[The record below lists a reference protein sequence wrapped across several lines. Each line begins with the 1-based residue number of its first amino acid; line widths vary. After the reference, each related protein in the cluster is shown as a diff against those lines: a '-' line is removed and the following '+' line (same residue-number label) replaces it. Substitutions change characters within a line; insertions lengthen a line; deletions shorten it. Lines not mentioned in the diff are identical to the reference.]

1 MVQRRESG
9 TDPTAGGQR
18 GVHLWEVWSWQAGP
32 ATHNTSDWEENC
44 GETSSLRG
52 KRKQPHRSQE
62 CFLAQIHTEN
72 IMKTQ
77 RTWTH
82 VDVQTPLYDP
92 SVSGQLFPLETSVH
106 TPQLTLCRY
115 VAVSVWFE
123 GWGRVTVFSWGRRRR
138 SAIPNLLMLT
148 ITALAWRA
156 HATRVKRVM
165 ENKDHLTH
173 HSRASEWVA
182 GRRGGSHWTAM
193 LWKDCSLLFAMKQVF
208 VSPLSDSVCLASV
221 RIKEPKKPE
230 ITSSQRRDDV
240 RERQQ
245 SNNQRR
251 LLCANTETLQGFSAA
266 GEQFLLYKCIFN

>member
-1 MVQRRESG
+1 MWTCRRLYMIPVWAVNCS
-9 TDPTAGGQR
+9 PWK
-18 GVHLWEVWSWQAGP
+18 HLFIRR
-32 ATHNTSDWEENC
+32 DWRC
-44 GETSSLRG
+44 VG
-52 KRKQPHRSQE
+52 
-62 CFLAQIHTEN
+62 
-72 IMKTQ
+72 
-77 RTWTH
+77 
-82 VDVQTPLYDP
+82 
-92 SVSGQLFPLETSVH
+92 
-106 TPQLTLCRY
+106 
-115 VAVSVWFE
+115 VSVWFE

-182 GRRGGSHWTAM
+182 DRRGGSHWTAM